1 MAIKVDTS
9 KVETAATK
17 IEAYNKKIRD
27 DFTPV
32 NDALNVLNRNWDGGA
47 SDNAI
52 RTFNSIREGYLDHR
66 YTAISNLVSFLRVQV
81 SSDYTETEKRIK
93 SAADA
98 FK

>member
-9 KVETAATK
+9 KVEIAAAK

-27 DFTPV
+27 DFAPV
-32 NDALNVLNRNWDGGA
+32 NDALNVLNRNWDGSA

-52 RTFNSIREGYLDHR
+52 HAFNSIKDGYLDSR
-66 YTAISNLVSFLRVQV
+66 YIAINNLVSFLRVQV
-81 SSDYTETEKRIK
+81 GSNYTETEKRIK
-93 SAADA
+93 TAADA